1 MQKKRTDPGDLRP
14 GSMVDDIKRMSFA
27 LQAARNRGNVKSVR
41 DLSKGLDRLKR
52 EFRDEM
58 VGRMIVINRMEGE
71 PQYGGKIGVVQSVDD
86 CLRLHGTWGGLAVDP
101 ALDEFMI
108 AKEVKVEPHLLGKEI
123 APGVCEITDD
133 QARALFDSEAGP
145 TQRYEPWGRF
155 VCRSESPIFGR
166 LVDGWDAIDNSTY
179 DAWTEWFRTKE
190 QAVAWLLGLGDPEEY
205 REHCYAFDA
214 SGEFL
219 SASGG
224 PHRKEEVRR
233 AAELLK
239 KGARP

>member
-14 GSMVDDIKRMSFA
+14 GSMVDHILSMAFA
-27 LQAARNRGNVKSVR
+27 LQEARRHGNVKSSH
-41 DLSKGLDRLKR
+41 DLSKGLTRLKG
-52 EFRDEM
+52 EFRTEM

-71 PQYGGKIGVVQSVDD
+71 PQYRGKIGVVQSVDD
-86 CLRLHGTWGGLAVDP
+86 RLQLHGTWGGLAVDP
-101 ALDEFMI
+101 TLDEFQI
-108 AKEVKVEPHLLGKEI
+108 LGNFKAEPQAIGEEI
-123 APGVCEITDD
+123 APGVREITED
-133 QARALFDSEAGP
+133 QARAIFGSNGGP

-155 VCRSESPIFGR
+155 VCRAQNPVFGR
-166 LVDGWDAIDNSTY
+166 LLDGWDAIDNSTY
-179 DAWTEWFRTKE
+179 EAWTEWFRTKE
-190 QAVAWLLGLGDPEEY
+190 QAVAFLLGLGDPEEY

-214 SGEFL
+214 AGKFL

-224 PHRKEEVRR
+224 PHRAEEVSK